1 MCAFVANSNIGWT
14 GAENV
19 EWQLGLVVF
28 IPPALVLFVVVRVY
42 FSTACCIF
50 YF

>member
-19 EWQLGLVVF
+19 EWQLGLVV
-28 IPPALVLFVVVRVY
+28 LSHQL
-42 FSTACCIF
+42 
-50 YF
+50 